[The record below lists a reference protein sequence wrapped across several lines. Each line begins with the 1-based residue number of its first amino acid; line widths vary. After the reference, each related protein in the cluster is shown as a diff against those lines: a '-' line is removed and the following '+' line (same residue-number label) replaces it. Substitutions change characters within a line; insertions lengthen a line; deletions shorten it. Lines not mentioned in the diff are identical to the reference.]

1 MRRYLSLPVVL
12 CALASASFAA
22 DDKKD
27 NTPPEGFTAL
37 FNGKDLTNWQGLV
50 ELPQRAKLNPDEL
63 AEKQKAAN
71 EKYLP
76 HWTIEDGALVY
87 DGKGQ
92 SLQTAKDYGN
102 FELYVDWKI
111 PPKGDSGIYL
121 RGNPQV
127 QIWDSEHLADNLA
140 EDRGKGSGGL
150 WNNPKGSPG
159 KQPLK
164 NADKPIGEWNTFH
177 IIMVGD
183 KATVF
188 LNGEKVVDDAPL
200 ANYWEKGKPLPTTGP
215 IELQHHGDKLWFKNI
230 YIKEL
235 P

>member
-1 MRRYLSLPVVL
+1 MRWYLSLPLVL
-12 CALASASFAA
+12 GALVSASAAA
-22 DDKKD
+22 DETKD

-50 ELPQRAKLNPDEL
+50 DLPQRAKLNPDEL

-76 HWTIEDGALVY
+76 HWTVKDGALEY

-127 QIWDSEHLADNLA
+127 QIWDSDHLADNLA

-150 WNNPKGSPG
+150 WNNPKGSLG

-177 IIMVGD
+177 IVMKGD

-200 ANYWEKGKPLPTTGP
+200 ANYWEKGKPLPATGP